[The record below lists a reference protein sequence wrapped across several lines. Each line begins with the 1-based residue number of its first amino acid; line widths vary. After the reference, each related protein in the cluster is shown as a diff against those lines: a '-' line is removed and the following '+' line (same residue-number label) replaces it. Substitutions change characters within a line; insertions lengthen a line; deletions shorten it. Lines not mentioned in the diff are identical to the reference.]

1 MVHLGLACIYQIE
14 QQLEDS
20 NSFGCCVGLIEKST
34 WKLLVYLG
42 DRILLVLFELGKG
55 LFHNSIQ
62 YLQYLDI
69 EKQNFEQKYKADLEL
84 ILIDQYQSVRSD
96 AQFYKYNL
104 NLITTASNN
113 KMKYADLL
121 QIIKFNLLEIDQLEE
136 GEVIRFDRGFYHHS
150 AVLTDK
156 LHMLC
161 IHRSCDGYST
171 VASASCLGI
180 PTVKAS
186 VSENHLIE
194 IAGFSKLKKSNEI
207 FDKKLPP
214 RYFCFIY
221 SNNHFNFDQSQTR
234 AK

>member
-1 MVHLGLACIYQIE
+1 MVHQGLACIYQIE

-42 DRILLVLFELGKG
+42 DRTLLVLFELGKG

-84 ILIDQYQSVRSD
+84 ILIDQYQSVRSN

-121 QIIKFNLLEIDQLEE
+121 QIIKLNLLEIDQLEE
-136 GEVIRFDRGFYHHS
+136 GDVIMFDRGFYHHT

-186 VSENHLIE
+186 VSQNHLIE

-221 SNNHFNFDQSQTR
+221 SYNIFNFDQSQTR

>member
-1 MVHLGLACIYQIE
+1 
-14 QQLEDS
+14 
-20 NSFGCCVGLIEKST
+20 
-34 WKLLVYLG
+34 
-42 DRILLVLFELGKG
+42 
-55 LFHNSIQ
+55 
-62 YLQYLDI
+62 
-69 EKQNFEQKYKADLEL
+69 
-84 ILIDQYQSVRSD
+84 
-96 AQFYKYNL
+96 
-104 NLITTASNN
+104 
-113 KMKYADLL
+113 MKYADLL

-136 GEVIRFDRGFYHHS
+136 GDVIMFDRGFYHHS